1 MGRGLINFD
10 NHSSVAA
17 CFSSRVIGVFALS
30 RSRLRC
36 REDTCWCESFRHGAT
51 AHWGLAVQ
59 AEESAFRVM
68 EVIPLATS
76 RFGCAWRRTAGY
88 FLRSGSRS
96 TRFEIHWCFGA
107 PFSSIAGFGQRWWC
121 MLLLAVVARGKTFS
135 VMLVLVVYGRTDALL
150 LPPSYLAS
158 LFPACVPVRP

>member
-10 NHSSVAA
+10 HHSSVAA

-30 RSRLRC
+30 RRRLRC
-36 REDTCWCESFRHGAT
+36 REDTCWCESFRHEAT
-51 AHWGLAVQ
+51 ARWGLAVQ

-76 RFGCAWRRTAGY
+76 RFGRAWRRTAGY

-96 TRFEIHWCFGA
+96 TRVEIHWSEA
-107 PFSSIAGFGQRWWC
+107 
-121 MLLLAVVARGKTFS
+121 
-135 VMLVLVVYGRTDALL
+135 
-150 LPPSYLAS
+150 
-158 LFPACVPVRP
+158 